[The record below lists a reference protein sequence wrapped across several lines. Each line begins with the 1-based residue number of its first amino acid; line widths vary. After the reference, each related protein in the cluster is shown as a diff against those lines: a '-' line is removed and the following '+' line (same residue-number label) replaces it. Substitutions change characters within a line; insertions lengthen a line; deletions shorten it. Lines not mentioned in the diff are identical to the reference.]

1 MSQPEPMHLP
11 MGVHDVDSYNLNI
24 KQMLLDNVTN
34 KHAEEHTRH
43 LKDVERLFDQGVD
56 GQDRVHNMNNWWSVA
71 VIDLEDY
78 YEQQPDTRDIEK
90 FLELM

>member
-1 MSQPEPMHLP
+1 MS
-11 MGVHDVDSYNLNI
+11 
-24 KQMLLDNVTN
+24 
-34 KHAEEHTRH
+34 
-43 LKDVERLFDQGVD
+43 
-56 GQDRVHNMNNWWSVA
+56 NWWSVA